1 MNTKEFTSD
10 AIKKSLQKYYD
21 LYTKRIQQQL
31 STLQDQVDTNT
42 ADIVIIKG
50 KIDGLSSLEQEELD
64 YIIDN
69 E

>member
-21 LYTKRIQQQL
+21 LYTKNIQQQ
-31 STLQDQVDTNT
+31 VDINT
-42 ADIVIIKG
+42 ADISVIKS

-64 YIIDN
+64 YIIDT

>member
-21 LYTKRIQQQL
+21 LYTKNIQQQ
-31 STLQDQVDTNT
+31 VDNNT
-42 ADIVIIKG
+42 ADIAVIKS

-64 YIIDN
+64 YIIDT

>member
-21 LYTKRIQQQL
+21 LYTKNIQQQ
-31 STLQDQVDTNT
+31 VDINT
-42 ADIVIIKG
+42 ADIVVIKS

-64 YIIDN
+64 YIIDT